1 MVVEDEVRLATLVS
15 GYLGDLDMTC
25 EIHHDGVN
33 GLAAAAGDD
42 VDVVVL
48 DRMLPGMDGID
59 VCRKLRGLGHEVP
72 VLMLTARGSIAERV
86 EGLEAGADD
95 YLVKP
100 FALEELAAR
109 VRVLGRRRPAGSD
122 HRWSVCD
129 VVFDDLERRVWI
141 AGDEVTLGRREFDAL
156 AAFVENFGRV
166 VTRQRLFDQL
176 WPESEPARARIE
188 LVRRLRERA
197 RQLRTRGL
205 DQPGGE
211 DDYADESTELTVRL
225 PAYVDEERR

>member
-176 WPESEPARARIE
+176 WPEGEDIRSNALEVHVSR
-188 LVRRLRERA
+188 VRRALSASKEIRIATLRGVGYRLER
-197 RQLRTRGL
+197 
-205 DQPGGE
+205 
-211 DDYADESTELTVRL
+211 V
-225 PAYVDEERR
+225 

>member
-1 MVVEDEVRLATLVS
+1 MRVVVVEDEVRLATLVS

-176 WPESEPARARIE
+176 WPEGEDIRSNALEVHVSR
-188 LVRRLRERA
+188 VRRALSASKEIRIATLRGVGYRLER
-197 RQLRTRGL
+197 
-205 DQPGGE
+205 
-211 DDYADESTELTVRL
+211 V
-225 PAYVDEERR
+225 

>member
-1 MVVEDEVRLATLVS
+1 MNGGGGLTP
-15 GYLGDLDMTC
+15 LGDVDCPVLVVVVP
-25 EIHHDGVN
+25 GVV
-33 GLAAAAGDD
+33 GVPGVGVPVVGG

-48 DRMLPGMDGID
+48 DRMLPGMEGVS
-59 VCRKLRGLGHEVP
+59 VCRELRASGSEVP

-109 VRVLGRRRPAGSD
+109 VRALGRRRPTDTD
-122 HRWSVCD
+122 HRWQVGD

-141 AGDEVTLGRREFDAL
+141 DGNEVTLGRREFDAL

-166 VTRQRLFDQL
+166 VTRQRLFERL
-176 WPESEPARARIE
+176 WPEGEDIRSNALEVHVSR
-188 LVRRLRERA
+188 VRRALAASKEIRIATLRGVGYRLERV
-197 RQLRTRGL
+197 
-205 DQPGGE
+205 PG
-211 DDYADESTELTVRL
+211 A
-225 PAYVDEERR
+225 P